1 MAKQNEALFEES
13 SQGAVGVATALTFI
27 VSMVLMLGGFVLMSY
42 AFTADHTAGL
52 WEFVGGLVAV
62 VLGFM
67 IPFSYHI
74 KKGK

>member
-13 SQGAVGVATALTFI
+13 SQGAVGVSTAIGFI

-42 AFTADHTAGL
+42 AFTADPAAGL

-62 VLGFM
+62 FVGFM
-67 IPFSYHI
+67 IPFSYRI
-74 KKGK
+74 KPGK